1 MYKVDFEKPIHVYF
15 MGIGGISMSGLA
27 EILLQEGFTVSGS
40 DMKES
45 EITEILKNL
54 GARIFIGQKAEN
66 ISDDIDLVVY
76 TAAIHADNPEFVEVK
91 RRNIP
96 MLTRA
101 QLLGQI
107 MLNYKYGVAV
117 SGTHGKTTTTSM
129 LSYVLLEAQT
139 DPTIS
144 IGGMLDAI
152 GGNIRVGHSDYFV
165 TEACEYT
172 NSYHAFH
179 PYISIILNVD
189 ADHLDFFSGIEEI
202 ADSFKTF
209 AEILP
214 DDGLLVVNGD
224 MKYYEHVT
232 KDLHCNIITFGMNAG
247 NDYSATDI
255 TFDEEGHPTYTL
267 VVKGEKQDQIKLH
280 ATGIHNVMNSLS
292 VIAVADF
299 LGIDR
304 KYTIAGLA
312 RCSSAHRRFEHKGI
326 TENGVKIV
334 DDYAHHPTEIAA
346 TLAAAK
352 NTPHNELWCIFQPH
366 TYSRTK
372 ALLDEFGQ
380 ALATCDHVLLADIYA
395 AREQDT
401 GLVSSKDVCDK
412 INANGGK
419 VISCA
424 TQEVIYTKAIPNR
437 YAKILYEFAKERHIG
452 MVTYKDNQVITGT
465 DTDGYM
471 EFEARL
477 NHMELCQVDDFL
489 KVVDFDMIK
498 CLMTAEPEV
507 AEQYEKELAALVS
520 PDLNVFRS
528 EPYFIEI
535 TVKGVDKAESIA
547 RLLEHIDMKREQCIC
562 CGDGFNDKTM
572 VEYAGVGVAMGNAQQ
587 VVKDVADYVTA
598 SCDEDGLVEVIKKF
612 VL

>member
-1 MYKVDFEKPIHVYF
+1 MYKVDFHKPIHVYF
-15 MGIGGISMSGLA
+15 IGIGGISMSGLA

-45 EITEILKNL
+45 EITSILTGL
-54 GARIFIGQKAEN
+54 GATVHIGQKAEN
-66 ISDDIDLVVY
+66 INDSIDLVVY
-76 TAAIHADNPEFVEVK
+76 TAAIHENNPEFVEVK

-107 MLNYKYGVAV
+107 MLNYKYGIAV

-214 DDGLLVVNGD
+214 QDGLLVINGD
-224 MKYYEHVT
+224 MPYYPHVT
-232 KDLHCNIITFGMNAG
+232 KDLNCNIITFGMNEG
-247 NDYSATDI
+247 NDYMAADV
-255 TFDEEGHPTYTL
+255 TFDEEGHPSYTL
-267 VVKGEKQDQIKLH
+267 VVRGEKQTRITLH
-280 ATGIHNVMNSLS
+280 AVGIHNVMNSLS
-292 VIAVADF
+292 VVAVADF

-304 KYTIAGLA
+304 TATLNGLLK
-312 RCSSAHRRFEHKGI
+312 CSSAKRRFEHKGTTKTGI
-326 TENGVKIV
+326 QIL

-346 TLAAAK
+346 TLEAAK
-352 NTPHNELWCIFQPH
+352 NTPHNELWCVFQPH
-366 TYSRTK
+366 TYTRTK
-372 ALLDEFGQ
+372 ALLDEFGK
-380 ALATCDHVLLADIYA
+380 ALSACDHVLLADIYA
-395 AREQDT
+395 AREKDT

-412 INANGGK
+412 INAYG
-419 VISCA
+419 
-424 TQEVIYTKAIPNR
+424 
-437 YAKILYEFAKERHIG
+437 
-452 MVTYKDNQVITGT
+452 
-465 DTDGYM
+465 
-471 EFEARL
+471 
-477 NHMELCQVDDFL
+477 
-489 KVVDFDMIK
+489 
-498 CLMTAEPEV
+498 
-507 AEQYEKELAALVS
+507 
-520 PDLNVFRS
+520 
-528 EPYFIEI
+528 
-535 TVKGVDKAESIA
+535 
-547 RLLEHIDMKREQCIC
+547 
-562 CGDGFNDKTM
+562 
-572 VEYAGVGVAMGNAQQ
+572 GNAIYLGEFDAIT
-587 VVKDVADYVTA
+587 KYIEKN
-598 SCDEDGLVEVIKKF
+598 CKKNDLLITMGAGN
-612 VL
+612 VDSIGDLLLKK

>member
-54 GARIFIGQKAEN
+54 GAHIFIGQKAEN
-66 ISDDIDLVVY
+66 ISNDIDLVVY

-101 QLLGQI
+101 QLLGRI

-312 RCSSAHRRFEHKGI
+312 RCSSAHRRFEHKGV

-412 INANGGK
+412 INANGGH
-419 VISCA
+419 A
-424 TQEVIYTKAIPNR
+424 IY
-437 YAKILYEFAKERHIG
+437 LG
-452 MVTYKDNQVITGT
+452 
-465 DTDGYM
+465 
-471 EFEARL
+471 
-477 NHMELCQVDDFL
+477 
-489 KVVDFDMIK
+489 DFDSITEYVK
-498 CLMTAEPEV
+498 KNC
-507 AEQYEKELAALVS
+507 KKN
-520 PDLNVFRS
+520 DLLITMGAGNV
-528 EPYFIEI
+528 
-535 TVKGVDKAESIA
+535 DSIGNT
-547 RLLEHIDMKREQCIC
+547 LL
-562 CGDGFNDKTM
+562 
-572 VEYAGVGVAMGNAQQ
+572 
-587 VVKDVADYVTA
+587 
-598 SCDEDGLVEVIKKF
+598 KK
-612 VL
+612 

>member
-179 PYISIILNVD
+179 P
-189 ADHLDFFSGIEEI
+189 
-202 ADSFKTF
+202 
-209 AEILP
+209 
-214 DDGLLVVNGD
+214 
-224 MKYYEHVT
+224 
-232 KDLHCNIITFGMNAG
+232 
-247 NDYSATDI
+247 
-255 TFDEEGHPTYTL
+255 
-267 VVKGEKQDQIKLH
+267 
-280 ATGIHNVMNSLS
+280 
-292 VIAVADF
+292 
-299 LGIDR
+299 
-304 KYTIAGLA
+304 
-312 RCSSAHRRFEHKGI
+312 
-326 TENGVKIV
+326 
-334 DDYAHHPTEIAA
+334 
-346 TLAAAK
+346 
-352 NTPHNELWCIFQPH
+352 
-366 TYSRTK
+366 
-372 ALLDEFGQ
+372 
-380 ALATCDHVLLADIYA
+380 
-395 AREQDT
+395 
-401 GLVSSKDVCDK
+401 
-412 INANGGK
+412 
-419 VISCA
+419 
-424 TQEVIYTKAIPNR
+424 
-437 YAKILYEFAKERHIG
+437 
-452 MVTYKDNQVITGT
+452 
-465 DTDGYM
+465 
-471 EFEARL
+471 
-477 NHMELCQVDDFL
+477 
-489 KVVDFDMIK
+489 
-498 CLMTAEPEV
+498 
-507 AEQYEKELAALVS
+507 
-520 PDLNVFRS
+520 
-528 EPYFIEI
+528 
-535 TVKGVDKAESIA
+535 
-547 RLLEHIDMKREQCIC
+547 
-562 CGDGFNDKTM
+562 
-572 VEYAGVGVAMGNAQQ
+572 
-587 VVKDVADYVTA
+587 
-598 SCDEDGLVEVIKKF
+598 
-612 VL
+612 